1 MQSLTVARSGASQQ
15 PAAASGCIGLQTRR
29 RFAVLASSPAS
40 KAQGSIE
47 KETSVSPVVAL
58 PRRAALA
65 AALAA
70 VPALALA
77 PRPAQAVMGM
87 TAGRVPGL
95 TPVPGREGYETYI
108 RPEGKSGGH
117 GIGWSEIPQYKFTV
131 PEGWEEQPVS
141 IADLGGTEIDIR
153 FSNDSMGEL
162 AVVVAPVLRFMDVGF
177 NAQVS
182 MKDIGEPERV
192 LAGFAPELWGQPLD
206 EGDVLDTQ
214 VLERDGLTYYRWE
227 VKPVRK
233 PQRLLITATATRN
246 RLFIMLVG
254 GNSRQWRK
262 ASSELAGIVDSF
274 VVPPPEA

>member
-1 MQSLTVARSGASQQ
+1 MQSLQASSRCFADQAGRAAPSRRPSQ
-15 PAAASGCIGLQTRR
+15 PPAARR
-29 RFAVLASSPAS
+29 LA
-40 KAQGSIE
+40 
-47 KETSVSPVVAL
+47 VVADAATGSKVEGAAPSL

-65 AALAA
+65 AALVAL
-70 VPALALA
+70 PALSGA
-77 PRPAQAVMGM
+77 PQPARAVMGM

-95 TPVPGREGYETYI
+95 TPVPGREGYQQYL

-117 GIGWSEIPQYKFTV
+117 GIGWSEIPQYRFTV
-131 PEGWEEQPVS
+131 PEGWEEKAVS

-153 FSNDSMGEL
+153 FSNDTQGEL

-182 MKDIGEPERV
+182 MEDIGSPDV
-192 LAGFAPELWGQPLD
+192 IIAGFAPELWGQPLD

-214 VLERDGLTYYRWE
+214 VVERDGLTYYRWE

-233 PQRLLITATATRN
+233 AQRLFVTATATRN

-254 GNSRQWRK
+254 ANPRQWRK
-262 ASSELAGIVDSF
+262 SAGELAGIVDSF
-274 VVPPPEA
+274 AVPPGTA